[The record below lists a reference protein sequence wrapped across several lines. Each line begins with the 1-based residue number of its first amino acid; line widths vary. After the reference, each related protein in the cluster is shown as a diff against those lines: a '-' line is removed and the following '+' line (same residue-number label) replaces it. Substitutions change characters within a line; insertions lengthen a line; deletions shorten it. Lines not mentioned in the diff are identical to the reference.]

1 VWYQVTYAYGV
12 IHTDFPDLA
21 PMNFQYWV
29 HMPEAYRAGNTPE
42 QRESL
47 EEFMI
52 CCDYMEAK
60 IEIMKGLMKHG

>member
-1 VWYQVTYAYGV
+1 MTYAYGV

-29 HMPEAYRAGNTPE
+29 HMPESYRAGNTPE

-52 CCDYMEAK
+52 CCDYMDAK
-60 IEIMKGLMKHG
+60 IETMKGLMKKCH